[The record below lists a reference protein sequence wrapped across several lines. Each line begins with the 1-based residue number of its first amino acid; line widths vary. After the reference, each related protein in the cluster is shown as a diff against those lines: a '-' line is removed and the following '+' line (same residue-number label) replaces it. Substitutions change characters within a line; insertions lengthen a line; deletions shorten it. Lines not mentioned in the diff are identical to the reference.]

1 MIGDW
6 LFSIDWS
13 MVGDATAL
21 VFLGLGVVF
30 GIMGN
35 VGVLVFPD
43 VYTRLQASSTAS
55 TTSVFSVFVATM
67 VVSGLTPMTGKILVI
82 TLFFL
87 VTSPI
92 AAHIIARYAWQDEVI
107 PWRRSYADR
116 RRLQDERDD

>member
-1 MIGDW
+1 MIVEWSVVGDW
-6 LFSIDWS
+6 
-13 MVGDATAL
+13 MVL
-21 VFLGLGVVF
+21 LFLGLGVVF

-35 VGVLVFPD
+35 IGVLVFPD

-67 VVSGLTPMTGKILVI
+67 IVSGLTPMTGKLLVI

-92 AAHIIARYAWQDEVI
+92 AAHIIARYAWEDEVV

-116 RRLQDERDD
+116 QRLQKDRDD